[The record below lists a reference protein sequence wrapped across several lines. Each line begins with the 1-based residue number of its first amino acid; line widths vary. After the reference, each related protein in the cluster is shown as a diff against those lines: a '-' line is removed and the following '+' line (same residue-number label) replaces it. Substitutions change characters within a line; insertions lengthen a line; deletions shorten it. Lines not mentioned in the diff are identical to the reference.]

1 MDIPPSIRSLF
12 SDAEVKCLVTL
23 RRELHRDPELSFD
36 EHRTAERIEKM
47 LATLKPKS
55 IQCVAKTGVVARFT
69 GKDSNAPVVAVRGD
83 IDALPIQEATEFEFA
98 SQNAGVMHAC
108 GHDVHAAWAMGAAML
123 FAKNPAEG
131 DLVVVFQPAEEIGK
145 GAVAVLES
153 GALDGVEAIFGAHVD
168 RRFPV
173 GKVIVQEGPMAASTD
188 TFEIELVG
196 KGAHGARP
204 HEAADPIVASAGVI
218 AALQTI
224 VSRKLD
230 PATPGVVSVCSLHAG
245 NAPNV
250 IPDRARLSG
259 TLRAIDTKTRA
270 FLKSE
275 IVQIVAAVAS
285 GYGVEGHVTFDAGTP
300 PIVNPPEPIAWAQEA
315 VRALLGEE
323 AFARL
328 PSLNMAGEDFSY
340 YLERMT
346 GCFLRIG
353 ACEESGSPIPP
364 HSPHFYAAEEA
375 IFVGAAVLAQTA
387 LIASHELRHRKTS
400 IRERK
405 P

>member
-1 MDIPPSIRSLF
+1 MNIPPSIGSLF
-12 SDAEVKCLVTL
+12 SDDVVQRLVTL
-23 RRELHRDPELSFD
+23 RRELHRDPELSFQ

-47 LATLKPKS
+47 LATLKPKL
-55 IQCVAKTGVVARFT
+55 IQRVAKTGVVARFA

-98 SQNAGVMHAC
+98 SKNAGVMHAC
-108 GHDVHAAWAMGAAML
+108 GHDVHAAWAMGAAVL
-123 FAKNPAEG
+123 VAKNPAEG
-131 DLVVVFQPAEEIGK
+131 DLLVVFQPAEEIGK
-145 GAVAVLES
+145 GAVEVLES

-230 PATPGVVSVCSLHAG
+230 PATPGVVSVGSMHAG

-250 IPDRARLSG
+250 IPDRARLLG
-259 TLRAIDTKTRA
+259 TLRAIDAKTRA

-275 IVQIVAAVAS
+275 LVQIVASVAS

-300 PIVNPPEPIAWAQEA
+300 PLVNPPEPIMWAREA
-315 VRALLGEE
+315 VRTLLGEE
-323 AFARL
+323 AFAQL

-346 GCFLRIG
+346 GCFLRVG
-353 ACEESGSPIPP
+353 ACEENGRPIPP

-387 LIASHELRHRKTS
+387 RIASHELKHRKNYCT
-400 IRERK
+400 
-405 P
+405 